1 MHILLIEDDPVLL
14 DGLVY
19 LLEKTGFTIT
29 SATTGNYAEGLMFA
43 KDFDL
48 IVLDLGLPDMD
59 GMHLL
64 WKFRLKK
71 NTVPV
76 LILTARDDIN
86 DKVECLKKGA
96 DDYMAKPF
104 DCNELESR
112 IHALIRRSYGNFSKD
127 IVCGRL
133 VLDTRRHEVLVDGEP
148 MILFPREYALLE
160 TFMLNLGRVVS
171 KDKIAQRLAN
181 DEDGIGDNVIEVSIH
196 RLRKR
201 LSSYDI
207 QIRTLRG
214 LGYMLET
221 TRTIDRTMVGCMVQK
236 LEQR

>member
-1 MHILLIEDDPVLL
+1 MHILLIEDDPVLV

-19 LLEKTGFTIT
+19 SLEKTGFTVT
-29 SATTGNYAEGLMFA
+29 SATTGRYAEGLMFA

-76 LILTARDDIN
+76 LVLTARDGIN

-96 DDYMAKPF
+96 DDYMVKPF

-112 IHALIRRSYGNFSKD
+112 IHALIRRSYGNFNKD

-133 VLDTRRHEVLVDGEP
+133 VLDTRRHEVLADDEP
-148 MILFPREYALLE
+148 LILFPREYALLE

-181 DEDGIGDNVIEVSIH
+181 DNDSIGDNAIEVSIH

-201 LSSYDI
+201 LSLYDI

-221 TRTIDRTMVGCMVQK
+221 TRTTDTTITG
-236 LEQR
+236 